1 MPFIL
6 SLYFAHFKFKQTGIP
21 PVQAKPWQTKKAF
34 LIITSILMT
43 LTFSAWAALLNNF
56 AVEKAQFTGAE
67 IGMLQSLRE
76 VPGFLA
82 FTAIFV
88 LLVLKEQTFALLSL
102 CLLSI
107 GVTIT
112 GLFPF
117 EIGLYATTVLMS
129 IGFHY
134 FETIN
139 SSLSLQWLSKEE
151 APAVLGELISV
162 KAFAAL
168 VTYAAIWVL
177 FSFLS
182 VEYSIA
188 YFIFGGAGLLLFL
201 WLWFTF
207 PKFDSPV
214 EQHKKLIVRK
224 RYWLYYLLT
233 FFSGARRQIFMVFAG
248 FMMVEKFEYQAS
260 DIALLFI
267 VNHLMNLYIAPKIG
281 RWIGHIG
288 ERKALTVEYIGLI
301 FVFVGYAL
309 VEDPNI
315 AAGLYVVD
323 HLFFALA
330 IALKT
335 FFQKIADPKDIA
347 ASSGVSFTINHIA
360 AVVIPASFGILW
372 LYSPSLVFYLGA
384 GLAFISLMLTQLIDL
399 ELKKAALV
407 N

>member
-1 MPFIL
+1 MR
-6 SLYFAHFKFKQTGIP
+6 AQT
-21 PVQAKPWQTKKAF
+21 VQVKPWQTKKAF

-56 AVEKAQFTGAE
+56 AVEKANFTGAE

-102 CLLSI
+102 CVLSI

-139 SSLSLQWLSKEE
+139 NSLSLQWLSKQE
-151 APAVLGELISV
+151 APAVLGQLISV

-168 VTYAAIWVL
+168 ITYAVIWVL
-177 FSFLS
+177 FSLLS
-182 VEYSIA
+182 VEFSTA
-188 YFIFGGAGLLLFL
+188 YFIFGGAGLLLFV
-201 WLWFTF
+201 WLWFSF
-207 PKFDSPV
+207 PSFDSPV

-248 FMMVEKFEYQAS
+248 FMMVEKFQYQAS

-267 VNHLMNLYIAPKIG
+267 INHLMNLYIAPKIG
-281 RWIGHIG
+281 LWIGHIG

-384 GLAFISLMLTQLIDL
+384 GLAFTSLLLTQLIDG
-399 ELKKAALV
+399 ELRKAALIH
-407 N
+407 

>member
-1 MPFIL
+1 
-6 SLYFAHFKFKQTGIP
+6 
-21 PVQAKPWQTKKAF
+21 VQAKPWQTKKAF

-182 VEYSIA
+182 VEYSTA

-201 WLWFTF
+201 WLWFAF
-207 PKFDSPV
+207 PKFESPV

>member
-1 MPFIL
+1 MLPK
-6 SLYFAHFKFKQTGIP
+6 S
-21 PVQAKPWQTKKAF
+21 WQTKKAF

-56 AVEKAQFTGAE
+56 AIEKAQFSGAE

-82 FTAIFV
+82 FTAVFV

-107 GVTIT
+107 GVAIT
-112 GLFPF
+112 GLFPY

-139 SSLSLQWLSKEE
+139 NSLSLQWLTKEE
-151 APAVLGELISV
+151 APLVLGQLISV
-162 KAFAAL
+162 KALAAL
-168 VTYAAIWVL
+168 ITYGLIWL
-177 FSFLS
+177 MFSVLS
-182 VEYSIA
+182 VEYSTA
-188 YFIFGGAGLLLFL
+188 YFLFGGIGFIMFL
-201 WLWFTF
+201 WLWMAF
-207 PKFDSPV
+207 PKFENPV
-214 EQHKKLIVRK
+214 EQHKKLILRK

-248 FMMVEKFEYQAS
+248 FMMVEKFGYDAS

-267 VNHLMNLYIAPKIG
+267 VNHLMNLYVAPKIG
-281 RWIGHIG
+281 HWIGKIG
-288 ERKALTVEYIGLI
+288 ERRALTIEYIGLV

-309 VEDPNI
+309 VEDGNI
-315 AAGLYVVD
+315 AAGLYVID
-323 HLFFALA
+323 HLFFAMA

-360 AVVIPASFGILW
+360 AVVIPATFGILW
-372 LYSPSLVFYLGA
+372 LSSPASVFYAGA
-384 GLAFISLMLTQLIDL
+384 GMALASLILSQRIDI
-399 ELKKAALV
+399 ELNKTKQAEGV
-407 N
+407 I

>member
-1 MPFIL
+1 MLPK
-6 SLYFAHFKFKQTGIP
+6 S
-21 PVQAKPWQTKKAF
+21 WQTKKAF
-34 LIITSILMT
+34 LIITSVLMT

-56 AVEKAQFTGAE
+56 AIEKANFSGAE

-88 LLVLKEQTFALLSL
+88 LLVLREQTFALLSL

-107 GVTIT
+107 GVAIT
-112 GLFPF
+112 GLFPY

-139 SSLSLQWLSKEE
+139 NSLSLQWLSKEE
-151 APAVLGELISV
+151 APSVLGQLISV
-162 KAFAAL
+162 KALAAL
-168 VTYAAIWVL
+168 VTYGVIWVM
-177 FSFLS
+177 FSLLA
-182 VEYSIA
+182 VEYSTA
-188 YFIFGGAGLLLFL
+188 YLFFGGLGFILFL
-201 WLWFTF
+201 WLWLAF
-207 PKFDSPV
+207 PRFENPV

-248 FMMVEKFEYQAS
+248 FMMVEKFGYDAS
-260 DIALLFI
+260 DIAVLFI

-281 RWIGHIG
+281 HWIGRIG
-288 ERKALTVEYIGLI
+288 ERKALTIEYIGLI

-309 VEDPNI
+309 VEDENI
-315 AAGLYVVD
+315 AAALYIID
-323 HLFFALA
+323 HLFFAMA

-360 AVVIPASFGILW
+360 AVIIPASFGILW
-372 LYSPSLVFYLGA
+372 LYSPSSVFYAGA
-384 GLAFISLMLTQLIDL
+384 AMAFTSLILTQQVDK
-399 ELKKAALV
+399 ELHKAHVLQ
-407 N
+407 

>member
-67 IGMLQSLRE
+67 IGILQSLRE

-182 VEYSIA
+182 VEYSTA

>member
-1 MPFIL
+1 
-6 SLYFAHFKFKQTGIP
+6 
-21 PVQAKPWQTKKAF
+21 
-34 LIITSILMT
+34 MT

-168 VTYAAIWVL
+168 VTYASIWVL

-182 VEYSIA
+182 VEYSTA

-207 PKFDSPV
+207 PEFDSPV